1 MTEIASHIF
10 REENLEIA
18 IHGTKSKFPKIQL
31 KVELLL
37 NALKNANSRYS
48 EKHSDLILL
57 DDFKEG
63 QILYKNFF
71 KTPL

>member
-31 KVELLL
+31 KIELLL
-37 NALKNANSRYS
+37 NTLKNSNSRYS
-48 EKHSDLILL
+48 EKHSELVLI

-63 QILYKNFF
+63 
-71 KTPL
+71 